1 MHNRGFSYQVG
12 FPAGYSVGRPIAVN
26 ETTSTPFNP
35 LTDITGWQGYYDMV
49 DGSGVS
55 YSVSGGIFT
64 WIDKSGNSNNLVAP
78 SSGQSPVYNASGIN
92 SKPTVHFTTNNFY
105 TETKLTKATG
115 FPTGSYTAVFVIK
128 SDPWPTMS
136 LLSGTGRFI
145 ATGHTARGLQV
156 QQASAVSIGSTNGSN
171 FNNASINKWIT
182 TPCTQIVTVTW
193 DTVSKTLKMFINGQP
208 AGVKTSAPD
217 HAGAQITVGWQF
229 YDQFKGH
236 MAFFGLTDTVISDS
250 QLTSLHTYL
259 KAQYI
264 PTIIRPV
271 YACGDS
277 LTAGQAATTDAPFFS
292 GNPGFSSETNGPI
305 HWMSRYLA
313 TAAPT
318 ANVMF
323 AMYGMSGNWTQT
335 IDTNCGLYIDNLTE
349 GPITASPYLLSW
361 TGANY
366 IDATSL
372 ATYNVIKT
380 HIANRKA
387 TGKYS
392 KIIVATPIP
401 RTSIAQTT
409 HLLGVATL
417 MRAGMSSDFLAV
429 GCDALCD
436 LANRAEFNADGDY
449 NDTTYY
455 NGDKLHLQTAGYDK
469 VGGYNKDDTIA
480 AGLF

>member
-1 MHNRGFSYQVG
+1 MGKIFSP
-12 FPAGYSVGRPIAVN
+12 FDCLIEPPTAG
-26 ETTSTPFNP
+26 STFNP

-49 DGSGVS
+49 DGAGVS
-55 YSVSGGIFT
+55 YSVSGGVFT

-78 SSGQSPVYNASGIN
+78 SSGESPVYNASGIN
-92 SKPTVHFTTNNFY
+92 SKPTVQFKANNFY
-105 TETKLTKATG
+105 TNMRLTRTTG

-145 ATGHTARGLQV
+145 ATTLTSRGLQV
-156 QQASAVSIGSTNGSN
+156 QQATSPSIASTNGYN
-171 FNNASINKWIT
+171 FNDASVNKWIT

-193 DTVSKTLKMFINGQP
+193 DTVAKTLKMFINGQP

-217 HAGAQITVGWQF
+217 HAGAQITVGVQNQ
-229 YDQFKGH
+229 DQFKGH
-236 MAFFGLTDTVISDS
+236 MAFFGLTNTVISNS
-250 QLTSLHTYL
+250 QLLSLHAYL
-259 KAQYI
+259 KTQYI

-277 LTAGQAATTDAPFFS
+277 LTAGQAATTDTPVFGGEA
-292 GNPGFSSETNGPI
+292 GFTSETNGPL

-313 TAAPT
+313 TEAPT

-323 AMYGMSGNWTQT
+323 AMYGMAGLKTQE
-335 IDTNCGLYIDNLTE
+335 ISTNCGTYIDTLTE
-349 GPITASPYLLSW
+349 GALTASPYLLSW

-366 IDATSL
+366 TDMTAL
-372 ATYNVIKT
+372 GTYNAIKD
-380 HIANRKA
+380 HVVARKA
-387 TGKYS
+387 TGKYN

-401 RTSIAQTT
+401 RTSIIETT
-409 HLLGVATL
+409 HLLSVASM
-417 MRAGMSSDFLAV
+417 MRSGMSSDFLAA

-436 LANRAEFNADGDY
+436 LASRAEFDADGDY
-449 NDTTYY
+449 TNATYY
-455 NGDKLHLQTAGYDK
+455 NQAGSPPDRLHLLTAGYDK